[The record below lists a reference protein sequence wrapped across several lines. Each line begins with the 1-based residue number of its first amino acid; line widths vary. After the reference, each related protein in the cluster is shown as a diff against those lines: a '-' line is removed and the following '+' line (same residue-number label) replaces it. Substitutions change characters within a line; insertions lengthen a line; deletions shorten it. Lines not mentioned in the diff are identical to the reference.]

1 MEKFPKEN
9 IEKESGP
16 ENIDSVIEKLLEKE
30 TETFQRYIELYGEPN
45 EELDEKE
52 YWVVQ
57 EANVGKDRE
66 QAKNRLGEFI
76 VFLESEI
83 AKKEQ

>member
-16 ENIDSVIEKLLEKE
+16 ENIDSVIEKLLERE
-30 TETFQRYIELYGEPN
+30 TEIFQRYIELYGEPG

-76 VFLESEI
+76 VFLEAEI
-83 AKKEQ
+83 VKKEQ